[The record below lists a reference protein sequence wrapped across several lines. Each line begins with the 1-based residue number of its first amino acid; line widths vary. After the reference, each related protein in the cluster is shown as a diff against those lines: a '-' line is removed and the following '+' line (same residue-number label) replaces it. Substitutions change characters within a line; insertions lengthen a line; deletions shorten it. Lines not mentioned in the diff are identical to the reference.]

1 MIDRMRL
8 PTIALLLAA
17 LASCAPA
24 PQQPPAEG
32 TLSKAPASLF
42 RPIEDRVPLRE
53 ARRNFRAV
61 VTAVEPV
68 AERICRERTI
78 DVNCDFQIVVDD
90 TVNAAPNAFQTE
102 DEDGRPILG
111 FTVSLIAVTRNR
123 DELAFIMAHE
133 AAHHIRG
140 HLQQSRQNAQIGA
153 TIAGAAGQFV
163 GALFGG
169 GEEITQAA
177 EQIGANIGFRRF
189 SKDFELEADALGT
202 IIAARAGF
210 DPINGAQFFNRIPD
224 PGNRFLG
231 THPPNRDRLST
242 VIRVAS
248 GL

>member
-1 MIDRMRL
+1 MIYRMRL
-8 PTIALLLAA
+8 PTIALLLAV

-24 PQQPPAEG
+24 PQQRPPDG

-42 RPIEDRVPLRE
+42 RPIEERVPPRE
-53 ARRNFRAV
+53 ARRNFVAV
-61 VTAVEPV
+61 VNAVEPV
-68 AERICRERTI
+68 AERLCRERTN
-78 DVNCDFQIVVDD
+78 DVNCDFRIVVDD
-90 TVNAAPNAFQTE
+90 TVNASPNAFQTE
-102 DEDGRPILG
+102 DDDGRPIIG

-140 HLQQSRQNAQIGA
+140 HLQQSRQNAQLGA
-153 TIAGAAGQFV
+153 TIAGA
-163 GALFGG
+163 LFGG
-169 GEEITQAA
+169 EGAAA
-177 EQIGANIGFRRF
+177 EAAQQIGAAIGFRTY

-210 DPINGAQFFNRIPD
+210 DPVNGAQFFNRIPD

-231 THPPNRDRLST
+231 THPPNRERLAT
-242 VIRVAS
+242 VQRVAA